1 VPLSYGDEVCKENTN
16 AIGVQLFGSQFQPLI
31 DFMPIDKYNETIS
44 SCSIVIM
51 NHLRQQAVGNIIT
64 MMWMGAKIFLHK
76 QNPVYQFL
84 IRNKFIMYEL
94 EQLNNEHLT
103 TRLSNFDIEMNRK
116 LLLTIWGEK
125 VILEKTK
132 KLIEFGNQ
140 NV

>member
-1 VPLSYGDEVCKENTN
+1 
-16 AIGVQLFGSQFQPLI
+16 
-31 DFMPIDKYNETIS
+31 
-44 SCSIVIM
+44 M